1 MTDEANMVPRDY
13 VHHFTAADHAQLPDF
28 GLHCLSLPDA
38 AFLAALDQWSAGEAP
53 PGFAGKEWG
62 GDREQ
67 PEAQV
72 AIAGLATG
80 IRAKLI
86 EAVNAGRLQAIV
98 FERSWP
104 ASDLVPERTYLE
116 VQVFETWLR
125 LHDFGYGNVIDGW
138 REEQQDL
145 LWNIATTI
153 ASARAAFRRTSR
165 DPESSGAS
173 TEAPATGVPKQAY
186 MEALLHI
193 ARLERHRAR
202 QGGGDVEK
210 RPNDKQGTLLKLV
223 IGMAI
228 EGYRYDPEAVRSEA
242 PAEIASDLAKQ
253 GLNVT
258 DDTVRKWLKAATSA
272 VLPKKPRKS

>member
-1 MTDEANMVPRDY
+1 
-13 VHHFTAADHAQLPDF
+13 
-28 GLHCLSLPDA
+28 
-38 AFLAALDQWSAGEAP
+38 
-53 PGFAGKEWG
+53 
-62 GDREQ
+62 
-67 PEAQV
+67 
-72 AIAGLATG
+72 
-80 IRAKLI
+80 
-86 EAVNAGRLQAIV
+86 
-98 FERSWP
+98 
-104 ASDLVPERTYLE
+104 
-116 VQVFETWLR
+116 
-125 LHDFGYGNVIDGW
+125 
-138 REEQQDL
+138 
-145 LWNIATTI
+145 
-153 ASARAAFRRTSR
+153 
-165 DPESSGAS
+165 
-173 TEAPATGVPKQAY
+173 